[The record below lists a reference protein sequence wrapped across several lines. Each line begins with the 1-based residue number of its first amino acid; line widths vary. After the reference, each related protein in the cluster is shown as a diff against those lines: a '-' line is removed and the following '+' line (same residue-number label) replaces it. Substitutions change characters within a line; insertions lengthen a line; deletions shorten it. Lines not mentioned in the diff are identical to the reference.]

1 MVEGAVVVV
10 KAASGAGAAA
20 LRAEGERLRA
30 AAHPGVVAL
39 VHSAGT
45 DDAWEL
51 RLAHGGR
58 PAMLL
63 HPATPAQVASI
74 AAAAA
79 DTLADLHERGVVHG
93 RLAARHLLLGPDGQI
108 RLCGFGPGG
117 DATPE
122 DDVAAL
128 GAVITELLGGREELE
143 PLPELRWHR
152 RAPWPGV
159 ARRALLSL
167 ADAATAEPP
176 SRRPSARRLAAS
188 IRAAVPD
195 PRPGRRRTGPAADL
209 SPRGPV
215 PSPADAVAPPPPV
228 RIAPPD
234 ASDPVA
240 AGPAAQ
246 PVPRL
251 GRRPAAPGRHRRT
264 PPPRRSW
271 RAAAAAALGA
281 SLLVAGAWRS
291 LGSAGDGVE
300 PPAPRPEP
308 AMPCAVVDPSGG
320 PCQPVRVEGTT
331 VSVGSVAFAVGEP
344 GDEVAVGDWDCDGQA
359 TVALARPTTGEVF
372 VFPGWAADGA
382 LEVAPTVV
390 VPGAVELR
398 APAGPCGPPEVVRQD
413 GTVVTVPVQGGR
425 A

>member
-58 PAMLL
+58 PATLL

-271 RAAAAAALGA
+271 RAAAAARLEGPHRVDGA
-281 SLLVAGAWRS
+281 RS
-291 LGSAGDGVE
+291 ASRHRRAPPHRA
-300 PPAPRPEP
+300 PPAAALRSRRPEAAVGPSHHGTP
-308 AMPCAVVDPSGG
+308 AAAVVGAHVHVTAAPRAGRTRRPS
-320 PCQPVRVEGTT
+320 P
-331 VSVGSVAFAVGEP
+331 AVGIE
-344 GDEVAVGDWDCDGQA
+344 
-359 TVALARPTTGEVF
+359 
-372 VFPGWAADGA
+372 
-382 LEVAPTVV
+382 
-390 VPGAVELR
+390 VPGPRKAVL
-398 APAGPCGPPEVVRQD
+398 
-413 GTVVTVPVQGGR
+413 
-425 A
+425 